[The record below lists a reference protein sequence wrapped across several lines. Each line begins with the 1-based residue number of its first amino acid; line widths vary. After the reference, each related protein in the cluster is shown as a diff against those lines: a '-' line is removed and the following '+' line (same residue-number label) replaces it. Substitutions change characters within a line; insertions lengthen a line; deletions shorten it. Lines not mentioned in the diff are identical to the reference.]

1 VREKSSKKLH
11 CCETKSWKCVFSSS
25 FYKSKLETYNFLS
38 IIMTTCIPL
47 ISLFG
52 RTIYGF
58 MRAPDKYFS
67 FTFVMIVMVFPRLWS
82 HTSGLKL
89 TWNWN
94 LLQLKF
100 ELVGRPTSLQLPKT
114 LQKQK
119 KLVTKASSGGICGTC
134 FHQLLP
140 SCSNY
145 QLRSKRSLSN
155 CSQWSKAGSN
165 LYKK

>member
-1 VREKSSKKLH
+1 MREKSSKKLH
-11 CCETKSWKCVFSSS
+11 CCETKFWNCVFSSS

-47 ISLFG
+47 TSLFG

-67 FTFVMIVMVFPRLWS
+67 FTFVMIVMVLPRLWS

-100 ELVGRPTSLQLPKT
+100 ELVGRPTRLQLPKT
-114 LQKQK
+114 LQKTKDTCYKSIQWRHLWNMFSSVASIMIRLPTKIQK
-119 KLVTKASSGGICGTC
+119 IPFKL
-134 FHQLLP
+134 QLMI
-140 SCSNY
+140 
-145 QLRSKRSLSN
+145 
-155 CSQWSKAGSN
+155 
-165 LYKK
+165 

>member
-1 VREKSSKKLH
+1 MREKSSKKLH

-25 FYKSKLETYNFLS
+25 FYKIKLETYNFLS

-67 FTFVMIVMVFPRLWS
+67 FTFVMIVMVLPRLWS
-82 HTSGLKL
+82 HASGLKL

-100 ELVGRPTSLQLPKT
+100 ELVGRPTRLQLPKT
-114 LQKQK
+114 LQKNKRNLLQK
-119 KLVTKASSGGICGTC
+119 HPVEAFVEHVFISC
-134 FHQLLP
+134 FHHDP
-140 SCSNY
+140 TTN
-145 QLRSKRSLSN
+145 
-155 CSQWSKAGSN
+155 
-165 LYKK
+165 

>member
-1 VREKSSKKLH
+1 
-11 CCETKSWKCVFSSS
+11 
-25 FYKSKLETYNFLS
+25 
-38 IIMTTCIPL
+38 
-47 ISLFG
+47 
-52 RTIYGF
+52 

-67 FTFVMIVMVFPRLWS
+67 FTIVMIVMVLP
-82 HTSGLKL
+82 
-89 TWNWN
+89 
-94 LLQLKF
+94 
-100 ELVGRPTSLQLPKT
+100 LQLPKT

-140 SCSNY
+140 SWSNY

-165 LYKK
+165 LYKKSLLEATPFFPESCQIDLSGNRSLPLGIPANNHSNFIEKWPNKSEPHYQTSNISSIICQTHLNR